1 MASQTFQLVMRA
13 GPHPGKVYELT
24 QGELTL
30 GRDVSN
36 HLVINDP
43 EVSRRHARLYS
54 QLGSYIIED
63 LGSTNGT
70 FVNGQRLLG
79 PYTLRHGDVIGLG
92 ETVSL
97 EYQALL
103 FDPDATLLS
112 GTAAGAPRPT
122 GKETYVL
129 PPEPPKTVPEP
140 YPAQPSPAPA
150 YTYGQP
156 VPAAPEPYDVSEVPY
171 EPIEPP
177 AVSETSKSNRTLLY
191 VGIGCMVIIL
201 LCLVVGAFAFDAL
214 NLYCE
219 PPFNQFFNCP

>member
-1 MASQTFQLVMRA
+1 MASQTFQLVMRN
-13 GPHPGKVYELT
+13 GPHPGKVYELSLS
-24 QGELTL
+24 ELTL

-103 FDPDATLLS
+103 FDPNATLLS
-112 GTAAGAPRPT
+112 GSAAAGAPRPAT

-140 YPAQPSPAPA
+140 YPVEAAAPAPA
-150 YTYGQP
+150 YSYAEP
-156 VPAAPEPYDVSEVPY
+156 VPAAAEPY
-171 EPIEPP
+171 EPPEIPYEAAEPP
-177 AVSETSKSNRTLLY
+177 RKSNRTVLY
-191 VGIGCMVIIL
+191 IGIGCVLIVL
-201 LCLVVGAFAFDAL
+201 CCLVVGAFAFDAL